1 MKGEKIELIYQMD
14 QMDCGVACLQ
24 MILRYYGSELPIFKL
39 REITNTDKNGVS
51 ALGLQK
57 GLESLG
63 FDSIVLKTESSLWK
77 DPNLVY
83 PLIANIVNEEGALHF
98 VVVFDRIGD
107 ELFIA
112 DPRRGKYKVKVQ
124 AFSEWTGIVILAEV
138 NQDYKTNIEK
148 VGGISSF
155 VPIVIKNKRVV
166 IKIVLYSLLITA
178 LSILGTYYF
187 QVVIDSLIPNKNI
200 GLINIVSVSLIVSL
214 VLRDAIE
221 FVRNNLLVQFGQ
233 KMNLEIVYNYFSH
246 VLYLPIKFFYTRKV
260 GDLTSRFLDANRII
274 DALANATLSIF
285 IDLTMFII
293 VGIFLALQD
302 GYLFLITLLSLPLY
316 SLIIIIYTK
325 KIEKAHEQE
334 MEQSA
339 SLTSYIVES
348 LNGIET
354 IKSFHAEEYIMEN
367 FKRSFN
373 ILNTRI
379 KKNSHLNHSQMFF
392 KSLNVTFYST
402 MVVWAGAFFI
412 IGGNMTL
419 GELITYNSMLVFF
432 TTPLQNIVNLQT
444 KLHAAEVASKRL
456 NEILYI
462 EQENQGVFQKNI
474 THFNNSLELLG
485 VNYSYNLKDLILR
498 NIELKLNKNSK
509 TAIVGMSGSGK
520 STLARILVKFHML
533 VGGELKIGGISYEK
547 ISNRSLREIMK
558 YIPQDVFL
566 FNGTIYENIM
576 IGRKTK
582 ISISK
587 LREYCRISGILDL
600 IDSLP
605 LGFETIIEEGGDNF
619 SVGQKQRIAIAR
631 ALASEAEVLI
641 FDETLSGLDPISI
654 DSISNNLISLEDR
667 TIIFITHSFQ
677 IAQKC
682 KNLIIMENGEIVA
695 NGQHRDLLSNNS
707 YRKLWEKY
715 TI

>member
-1 MKGEKIELIYQMD
+1 M
-14 QMDCGVACLQ
+14 
-24 MILRYYGSELPIFKL
+24 
-39 REITNTDKNGVS
+39 
-51 ALGLQK
+51 
-57 GLESLG
+57 
-63 FDSIVLKTESSLWK
+63 
-77 DPNLVY
+77 
-83 PLIANIVNEEGALHF
+83 
-98 VVVFDRIGD
+98 
-107 ELFIA
+107 
-112 DPRRGKYKVKVQ
+112 
-124 AFSEWTGIVILAEV
+124 
-138 NQDYKTNIEK
+138 
-148 VGGISSF
+148 
-155 VPIVIKNKRVV
+155 
-166 IKIVLYSLLITA
+166 
-178 LSILGTYYF
+178 
-187 QVVIDSLIPNKNI
+187 
-200 GLINIVSVSLIVSL
+200 
-214 VLRDAIE
+214 LRDAIE

-520 STLARILVKFHML
+520 STLARILVKFHIP
-533 VGGELKIGGISYEK
+533 VSGELKIDGITYEK
-547 ISNRSLREIMK
+547 ITNRSLREIIK
-558 YIPQDVFL
+558 NIPQDVF
-566 FNGTIYENIM
+566 
-576 IGRKTK
+576 
-582 ISISK
+582 
-587 LREYCRISGILDL
+587 
-600 IDSLP
+600 
-605 LGFETIIEEGGDNF
+605 
-619 SVGQKQRIAIAR
+619 
-631 ALASEAEVLI
+631 
-641 FDETLSGLDPISI
+641 
-654 DSISNNLISLEDR
+654 
-667 TIIFITHSFQ
+667 
-677 IAQKC
+677 
-682 KNLIIMENGEIVA
+682 
-695 NGQHRDLLSNNS
+695 
-707 YRKLWEKY
+707 
-715 TI
+715 

>member
-155 VPIVIKNKRVV
+155 VPIVIKNKRVI

-520 STLARILVKFHML
+520 STLARILVKFHIP
-533 VGGELKIGGISYEK
+533 VSGELKIDGISYEK

>member
-520 STLARILVKFHML
+520 STLARILVKFHIP
-533 VGGELKIGGISYEK
+533 VSGELKIDGISYEK

-576 IGRKTK
+576 IGRKIK

>member
-1 MKGEKIELIYQMD
+1 
-14 QMDCGVACLQ
+14 
-24 MILRYYGSELPIFKL
+24 
-39 REITNTDKNGVS
+39 
-51 ALGLQK
+51 
-57 GLESLG
+57 
-63 FDSIVLKTESSLWK
+63 
-77 DPNLVY
+77 
-83 PLIANIVNEEGALHF
+83 
-98 VVVFDRIGD
+98 
-107 ELFIA
+107 
-112 DPRRGKYKVKVQ
+112 
-124 AFSEWTGIVILAEV
+124 
-138 NQDYKTNIEK
+138 
-148 VGGISSF
+148 
-155 VPIVIKNKRVV
+155 
-166 IKIVLYSLLITA
+166 
-178 LSILGTYYF
+178 
-187 QVVIDSLIPNKNI
+187 
-200 GLINIVSVSLIVSL
+200 
-214 VLRDAIE
+214 
-221 FVRNNLLVQFGQ
+221 
-233 KMNLEIVYNYFSH
+233 
-246 VLYLPIKFFYTRKV
+246 
-260 GDLTSRFLDANRII
+260 
-274 DALANATLSIF
+274 
-285 IDLTMFII
+285 
-293 VGIFLALQD
+293 
-302 GYLFLITLLSLPLY
+302 
-316 SLIIIIYTK
+316 
-325 KIEKAHEQE
+325 

-520 STLARILVKFHML
+520 STLARILVKFHIP
-533 VGGELKIGGISYEK
+533 VSGELKIDGISYEK

-576 IGRKTK
+576 IGRKIK

>member
-1 MKGEKIELIYQMD
+1 
-14 QMDCGVACLQ
+14 
-24 MILRYYGSELPIFKL
+24 
-39 REITNTDKNGVS
+39 
-51 ALGLQK
+51 
-57 GLESLG
+57 
-63 FDSIVLKTESSLWK
+63 
-77 DPNLVY
+77 
-83 PLIANIVNEEGALHF
+83 
-98 VVVFDRIGD
+98 
-107 ELFIA
+107 
-112 DPRRGKYKVKVQ
+112 
-124 AFSEWTGIVILAEV
+124 
-138 NQDYKTNIEK
+138 
-148 VGGISSF
+148 
-155 VPIVIKNKRVV
+155 
-166 IKIVLYSLLITA
+166 
-178 LSILGTYYF
+178 
-187 QVVIDSLIPNKNI
+187 
-200 GLINIVSVSLIVSL
+200 
-214 VLRDAIE
+214 
-221 FVRNNLLVQFGQ
+221 
-233 KMNLEIVYNYFSH
+233 
-246 VLYLPIKFFYTRKV
+246 
-260 GDLTSRFLDANRII
+260 
-274 DALANATLSIF
+274 
-285 IDLTMFII
+285 
-293 VGIFLALQD
+293 
-302 GYLFLITLLSLPLY
+302 
-316 SLIIIIYTK
+316 
-325 KIEKAHEQE
+325 
-334 MEQSA
+334 
-339 SLTSYIVES
+339 
-348 LNGIET
+348 
-354 IKSFHAEEYIMEN
+354 
-367 FKRSFN
+367 
-373 ILNTRI
+373 
-379 KKNSHLNHSQMFF
+379 
-392 KSLNVTFYST
+392 
-402 MVVWAGAFFI
+402 
-412 IGGNMTL
+412 MTL

-520 STLARILVKFHML
+520 STLARILVKFHIP
-533 VGGELKIGGISYEK
+533 VSGELKIDGISYEK